1 MIAFDV
7 RGMYSS
13 RSAGAIV
20 KSVKALDG
28 AAQVRV
34 DLASRS
40 VEIETVH
47 AQLQELS
54 DAIGRA
60 GFTAVPV
67 AQPAAFEPA
76 APDIPTPPPPKI
88 AFDGT
93 VDLLLS
99 WD

>member
-1 MIAFDV
+1 MIAFEV
-7 RGMYSS
+7 RDMFSS

-28 AAQVRV
+28 GAQVRV
-34 DLASRS
+34 DLTLHS
-40 VEIETVH
+40 VEIEPDR
-47 AQLQELS
+47 AQAQELS

-60 GFTAVPV
+60 GFTPVAV
-67 AQPAAFEPA
+67 AQPATREPA
-76 APDIPTPPPPKI
+76 SPETRKPPPKI

-93 VDLLLS
+93 VDLLLT

>member
-1 MIAFDV
+1 MVAFEV
-7 RGMYSS
+7 RDMYSA

-28 AAQVRV
+28 AATVRV
-34 DLASRS
+34 DLAGHC
-40 VEIETVH
+40 VEIEPDR
-47 AQLQELS
+47 AQAQELS

-60 GFTAVPV
+60 GFTAVAV
-67 AQPAAFEPA
+67 AQPVADEPA
-76 APDIPTPPPPKI
+76 SAEARKPPPKI

-93 VDLLLS
+93 VDLLLT

>member
-34 DLASRS
+34 DLASHS
-40 VEIETVH
+40 VEIETDH
-47 AQLQELS
+47 AQLQDLS

-67 AQPAAFEPA
+67 EQPAALEPA
-76 APDIPTPPPPKI
+76 LPEIPRLPSKI

>member
-28 AAQVRV
+28 GAQVRV
-34 DLASRS
+34 DLAQHS
-40 VEIETVH
+40 VEIEPDR
-47 AQLQELS
+47 AQAQELS

-60 GFTAVPV
+60 GFTAVAVVQTDAP
-67 AQPAAFEPA
+67 EPDSGA
-76 APDIPTPPPPKI
+76 HPNRPPKI

>member
-28 AAQVRV
+28 GAQVRV
-34 DLASRS
+34 DLAQHS
-40 VEIETVH
+40 VEIEPDR
-47 AQLQELS
+47 AQAQELS
-54 DAIGRA
+54 DAISRA
-60 GFTAVPV
+60 GFTAVAV
-67 AQPAAFEPA
+67 VQPDAAEPDSEA
-76 APDIPTPPPPKI
+76 HHKQPPKI

-93 VDLLLS
+93 VDVLLS